1 MVNALSIAELLSAL
15 TCLWSIWLNTGRKT
29 LGWPIGLFSVL
40 LAAVVYYHAG
50 LLAECGLQAFYF
62 LSGLYG
68 WWQWNHAEKTGESD
82 QIQIEFLSWREAAA
96 GLLVSL
102 LASIILY
109 LLLLQIPR
117 ASNPLPDA
125 LLTSFSLLAQFW
137 LARRKLENW
146 LLWMGINSGSVI
158 LYFQRE
164 LWFFAALYF
173 LLLLL
178 AFRGYGSWKKSRLI
192 C

>member
-1 MVNALSIAELLSAL
+1 LLSGREKVAGVLIAL
-15 TCLWSIWLNTGRKT
+15 
-29 LGWPIGLFSVL
+29 LGSFL
-40 LAAVVYYHAG
+40 LY
-50 LLAECGLQAFYF
+50 Q
-62 LSGLYG
+62 
-68 WWQWNHAEKTGESD
+68 
-82 QIQIEFLSWREAAA
+82 
-96 GLLVSL
+96 
-102 LASIILY
+102 
-109 LLLLQIPR
+109 LLLHTPG

-125 LLTSFSLLAQFW
+125 LLTGFSLLAQFW

-146 LLWMGINSGSVI
+146 LLWMGINVGSVI

-178 AFRGYGSWKKSRLI
+178 AFRGYGSWKKTLDA